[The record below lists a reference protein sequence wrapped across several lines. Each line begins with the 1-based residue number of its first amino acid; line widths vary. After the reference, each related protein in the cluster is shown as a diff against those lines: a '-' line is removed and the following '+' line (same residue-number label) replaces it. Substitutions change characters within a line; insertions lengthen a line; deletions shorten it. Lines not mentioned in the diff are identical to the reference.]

1 MFGDGPRGLA
11 VALCAAI
18 VVAGTLVT
26 YLYDQRTPLPWR
38 VPAGTCLGFAAF
50 GLLGLVLAMRF
61 GLSRPVV
68 FSAGAG
74 VACTAAVLF
83 ITAIRRRVADDLSE
97 CISSFSAAV
106 RRPSPPALINA
117 MTGLGVAILLWRVSS
132 RAVFVRDDGLYTGV
146 TQNIG
151 DLPFHLSVTGRF
163 LLGGNYPPEHPSFAG
178 VGFTY
183 PFLTDFIGAALVQAG
198 LPIPTV
204 IVWSTFVLASSL
216 ALLLSRW
223 TLSLTASRMA
233 ALLAPLLALFSGGLG
248 WWRFAAEATAS
259 DRGVMSFLA
268 KLPHDFTITPDNEFR
283 WGNLVTSVL
292 VTQRGLLLGLPLAI
306 LVFGLWWQTLSG
318 NEDKNDENENE
329 QAAAARMIAA
339 GVVTGML
346 PLVHAH
352 SFAVVL
358 AAGGVLCLL
367 FPRRLAWFPFFAWA
381 LALGLPQVWWLSRMS
396 SMDSRSFLAWSI
408 GWDHG
413 SQHPIVFWLK
423 NAGVFIPLVVAGWLA
438 GTGDRVRSR
447 RLRRYYL
454 PFVLCFIVPNLLRL
468 APWIWDNIK
477 ILIYWFIGS
486 IPLAALALTR
496 LARLG
501 RVGQICAAVAF
512 VACTAAGAL
521 DLWRV
526 SSAAYQSRVYDR
538 AGMQFADAVAAVSSP
553 HALILHAPI
562 HNHPVAL
569 SGRRSLM
576 GYAGH
581 VWSHGLDPG
590 PREADIRRM
599 YGGAADASRLLAQY
613 GIDFVVVG
621 PHELIFG
628 VNEAFFSRWTPI
640 LDVEGYRL
648 YQVPAG
654 GRP

>member
-1 MFGDGPRGLA
+1 MFGDGPPGLA
-11 VALCAAI
+11 VVLCAAI

-26 YLYDQRTPLPWR
+26 YLYDRRTPLPWR

-50 GLLGLVLAMRF
+50 GLLGFALAMRF
-61 GLSRPVV
+61 GLTRVTV
-68 FSAGAG
+68 FSAGVGVASTAG
-74 VACTAAVLF
+74 VVF
-83 ITAIRRRVADDLSE
+83 VTAIRRRVAADLGGLVR
-97 CISSFSAAV
+97 SFSAV
-106 RRPSPPALINA
+106 LRQPSPAALVTA
-117 MTGLGVAILLWRVSS
+117 MTWLAVALLLWRVSS

-151 DLPFHLSVTGRF
+151 DLPFHLSVTARF

-183 PFLTDFIGAALVQAG
+183 PFLTDFIGAALVRAG

-204 IVWSTFVLASSL
+204 IVWSTFVLASSV
-216 ALLLSRW
+216 ALMLSRW
-223 TLSLTASRMA
+223 TLELTASRVA
-233 ALLAPLLALFSGGLG
+233 ALVAPLLALFSGGLG
-248 WWRFAAEATAS
+248 WWRFAAEAVAS

-268 KLPHDFTITPDNEFR
+268 RIPHDFTITPDSEFR

-292 VTQRGLLLGLPLAI
+292 VTQRGLLLGMPLAM
-306 LVFGLWWQTLSG
+306 LVFTLWWQTLSAE
-318 NEDKNDENENE
+318 EDQEDE
-329 QAAAARMIAA
+329 QAGHVRMIAA
-339 GVVTGML
+339 GVIAGML

-358 AAGGVLCLL
+358 GAGGVLCLL
-367 FPRRLAWFPFFAWA
+367 FPGRMAWYPFFAWA

-396 SMDSRSFLAWSI
+396 SMNSRSFLAWSV

-413 SQHPIVFWLK
+413 SQHPVVFWLK

-438 GTGDRVRSR
+438 GTRDHIRLR
-447 RLRRYYL
+447 RLRRYYA
-454 PFVLCFIVPNLLRL
+454 PFVLCFVVPNLLRL

-496 LARLG
+496 LARFG
-501 RVGQICAAVAF
+501 RVGRIGAVAAF

-526 SSAAYQSRVYDR
+526 SSAAFESRVYDR
-538 AGMQFADAVAAVSSP
+538 AGMQFAEAVANVSP
-553 HALILHAPI
+553 RDALILHAPI

-576 GYAGH
+576 GYPGH
-581 VWSHGLDPG
+581 VWSHGLDSG
-590 PREADIRRM
+590 SREADIRRM
-599 YGGAADASRLLAQY
+599 YGGEADASRLLARY

-621 PHELIFG
+621 PHERTFG
-628 VNEAFFSRWTPI
+628 ANETFFTRWTPI
-640 LDVEGYRL
+640 VEVEQYRL
-648 YQVPAG
+648 YRVPAG
-654 GRP
+654 GHP